1 MKPQQAKAPL
11 LPPLYPVQKRQRK
24 HVLSAV
30 QGCMH
35 YMIVVSLEMS
45 DDPIFSSNF
54 KERMPAP
61 IKGNKDLVLIVAT
74 TLRCGKL

>member
-1 MKPQQAKAPL
+1 
-11 LPPLYPVQKRQRK
+11 
-24 HVLSAV
+24 
-30 QGCMH
+30 MH

-61 IKGNKDLVLIVAT
+61 IKGNNDLVLIVAT
-74 TLRCGKL
+74 TLRCGKLKL

>member
-1 MKPQQAKAPL
+1 MDSEMKDT
-11 LPPLYPVQKRQRK
+11 
-24 HVLSAV
+24 LSY
-30 QGCMH
+30 GYMH

-74 TLRCGKL
+74 TLRCGKLLL